1 MQDLLSDIN
10 AAAPGQQ
17 GQQQQGG
24 TSDEKDDVLAS
35 LERELAGLTAGGA
48 PPGLGGGGGP
58 PGLTAA
64 SLVVSHTA
72 DRARQ
77 FDPSQPAAPSTAAA
91 AEDAWALSLAKF
103 SSLEGLADDFVAADS
118 AKKQAGASSGPSAS
132 GPDIIDQLFDDEGA
146 GGGYDIN
153 EKVTLGAPPGIA
165 PAPAPPP
172 AAAAVSAMPPPPP
185 GAMPPGA
192 AFGPDGFLYIA
203 SGDGGSAAPAA
214 AHD

>member
-77 FDPSQPAAPSTAAA
+77 FDPSQPAGPNPGKI
-91 AEDAWALSLAKF
+91 LLANF
-103 SSLEGLADDFVAADS
+103 TLEGRCVATADQEPTD
-118 AKKQAGASSGPSAS
+118 
-132 GPDIIDQLFDDEGA
+132 
-146 GGGYDIN
+146 
-153 EKVTLGAPPGIA
+153 
-165 PAPAPPP
+165 
-172 AAAAVSAMPPPPP
+172 
-185 GAMPPGA
+185 
-192 AFGPDGFLYIA
+192 
-203 SGDGGSAAPAA
+203 
-214 AHD
+214 

>member
-72 DRARQ
+72 DRAHTCRLRAER
-77 FDPSQPAAPSTAAA
+77 PSNRNVSHARITAH
-91 AEDAWALSLAKF
+91 KT
-103 SSLEGLADDFVAADS
+103 V
-118 AKKQAGASSGPSAS
+118 
-132 GPDIIDQLFDDEGA
+132 
-146 GGGYDIN
+146 
-153 EKVTLGAPPGIA
+153 
-165 PAPAPPP
+165 
-172 AAAAVSAMPPPPP
+172 
-185 GAMPPGA
+185 
-192 AFGPDGFLYIA
+192 LYY
-203 SGDGGSAAPAA
+203 
-214 AHD
+214 

>member
-77 FDPSQPAAPSTAAA
+77 FDPSQPAAPPTAAA

-153 EKVTLGAPPGIA
+153 EKADDCC
-165 PAPAPPP
+165 PA
-172 AAAAVSAMPPPPP
+172 
-185 GAMPPGA
+185 
-192 AFGPDGFLYIA
+192 
-203 SGDGGSAAPAA
+203 SAAPAA
-214 AHD
+214 AHDEDAAAGAYDSSAAGAGAA